1 MGERHENFLDRGQLL
16 GREGTLCWDHQG
28 AGYRGRPSPFEI
40 AVGGDPVRGP
50 FEMGRQL
57 PGQAGRG
64 PSMWCGLPQ
73 ASSGWA
79 DPCNQGSEDL
89 GWDEGPMDGQPHRC
103 SPSRRR
109 GSRRDEEVA
118 RKSNREGSR
127 QRGETREVSGGQTGC
142 QQFPELKEKERQ
154 KEKEKEEGGGR
165 RERQDQGCR
174 GQGPDSSVWRH
185 CHGSF
190 PRSAEKDTAEST
202 KDGQEEGEEG
212 YIQLELI
219 RGRLRQE
226 QPCSRGGGAS
236 LWGGTQSESPMEEVS
251 RSSHG
256 QHLGADVDHGRHA
269 VGAALGFGLQCA
281 TSFVQPVLE
290 DGAESKDEW
299 TYEPGNANTMF
310 PTRPHPSRTGGSRR
324 RRGDSEVEEPGA
336 VIGGWTL
343 PDHPASGADAVG
355 GHLHDLA
362 DGSSG
367 GVQDS
372 QGRVAGKSIVKQAVG
387 EKERLGPQRRRE
399 QRKGQNKRRQRKEQ
413 RQGRKRRASK
423 GREGQGSEVRA
434 RLNGEPMSSVVSSTG
449 TAEGPAGSSSRP
461 ACCLAGSLEHNFS
474 EAILEPTGSIEKA
487 GDFSTTGKTYGDLA
501 TSFSSMFSQLEV
513 LLSSSRSKIQS
524 SGSIFPL
531 PDCPRALEK
540 VIGRISEAEL
550 EVLSGVCR
558 ALNSYHGTPSA
569 ERAQLPAA
577 TRGALE
583 ALARSVSDSGL
594 CGEKFE
600 GLDWGQFLDV
610 RTVDYKGDE
619 IRVAKSFA
627 WCNIEPALPPGIGS
641 IPLSE
646 VCERGTLNHILDF
659 EKYLVPEE
667 HRIYTKPPRIFVQ
680 EDSWEQVCSGLLERG
695 VCRLIPESEVYHV
708 QGKPLFSGLFGVP
721 KDEFTPAGVEV
732 FRLIMNLVPV
742 NKLCRNLGGDVST
755 LPSIVGLG
763 ATLLDNGEVPV
774 MSSEDIKCFFYL
786 FSVPTSWHKFL
797 TFGKAVPRSLLK
809 DSAREPHYLCSLVLP
824 MVFFE

>member
-219 RGRLRQE
+219 RGRLQQE

-336 VIGGWTL
+336 VISRWTL

-461 ACCLAGSLEHNFS
+461 ACSLAGSLEHNFS

-513 LLSSSRSKIQS
+513 LL
-524 SGSIFPL
+524 
-531 PDCPRALEK
+531 
-540 VIGRISEAEL
+540 
-550 EVLSGVCR
+550 
-558 ALNSYHGTPSA
+558 
-569 ERAQLPAA
+569 
-577 TRGALE
+577 
-583 ALARSVSDSGL
+583 
-594 CGEKFE
+594 
-600 GLDWGQFLDV
+600 
-610 RTVDYKGDE
+610 
-619 IRVAKSFA
+619 
-627 WCNIEPALPPGIGS
+627 
-641 IPLSE
+641 
-646 VCERGTLNHILDF
+646 
-659 EKYLVPEE
+659 
-667 HRIYTKPPRIFVQ
+667 
-680 EDSWEQVCSGLLERG
+680 
-695 VCRLIPESEVYHV
+695 
-708 QGKPLFSGLFGVP
+708 
-721 KDEFTPAGVEV
+721 
-732 FRLIMNLVPV
+732 
-742 NKLCRNLGGDVST
+742 
-755 LPSIVGLG
+755 
-763 ATLLDNGEVPV
+763 
-774 MSSEDIKCFFYL
+774 
-786 FSVPTSWHKFL
+786 
-797 TFGKAVPRSLLK
+797 
-809 DSAREPHYLCSLVLP
+809 
-824 MVFFE
+824 